1 MNSSATQF
9 RCRRAA
15 LLGAGLVATLALAG
29 CATSATSGETAAP
42 AAGNV
47 TLKVAVQPIADFAPI
62 WLGVS
67 KGIFSQQGVNVE
79 IVPGTASSSSQIPL
93 LSSGQADLAAT
104 TATAALQA
112 ASQNVSV
119 RIVGGLTTFGDTA
132 ETDQSGLIVGKGS
145 AIKSYSDLVGKTV
158 AVSGLKSV
166 TQAAIMAAVDKA
178 GGDAKGVKFIQIPMP
193 NIANTVS
200 TGGADAGF
208 VVDPFLGV
216 AVSGGATVLSHPLAD
231 VAGGFP
237 ATSLVATKP
246 FADKNGATLK
256 KFTAALATA
265 VTYSK
270 DHPDEVIAATAA
282 GAKVP
287 AEKLK
292 GSKNPVF
299 DAIVDPASL
308 AKESEMLRTY
318 GVLDK
323 PVDAASII
331 WKG

>member
-1 MNSSATQF
+1 MKCSARQF
-9 RCRRAA
+9 SRRGVA
-15 LLGAGLVATLALAG
+15 LLGAGLITTLAVAG
-29 CATSATSGETAAP
+29 CGSSAPSGSPAASGAASAP

-47 TLKVAVQPIADFAPI
+47 TFRVAVQPIADFAPI

-67 KGIFSQQGVNVE
+67 QGIFAKQGVTVE
-79 IVPGTASSSSQIPL
+79 VVPGTASSSSQIPL

-112 ASQNVSV
+112 SSQGVGV
-119 RIVGGLTTFGDTA
+119 RIVGGLTTFGDSP

-145 AIKSYSDLVGKTV
+145 PIKSYPDLVGKTV

-166 TQAAIMAAVDKA
+166 TQAAIMAAVAKA
-178 GGDAKGVKFIQIPMP
+178 GGDAKAVKFIQIPMP
-193 NIANTVS
+193 TIANTVA

-208 VVDPFLGV
+208 VVDPFLGA
-216 AVSGGATVLSHPLAD
+216 AVGGGATLLAHPLAD
-231 VAGGFP
+231 VASGFP
-237 ATSLVATKP
+237 ATSLVATTS
-246 FADKNGATLK
+246 FVDKNGAALK

-270 DHPDEVIAATAA
+270 DHPDEVIAAIAK

-287 AEKLK
+287 VEKLK

-299 DAIVDPASL
+299 DATVDPASAL
-308 AKESEMLRTY
+308 
-318 GVLDK
+318 V
-323 PVDAASII
+323 